1 MCGLCDI
8 CGGQWPS
15 YQCVRLNSRRLRL
28 RGAYSIILREM
39 LSSSEQNIAA
49 AVVVAVVGLA
59 IPAVPT
65 YIHAY
70 DQEGAGT
77 HARPTLL
84 LRFVPV
90 RTHVIHTYIHS

>member
-1 MCGLCDI
+1 MRVYVCGLCDI

-49 AVVVAVVGLA
+49 AVGLA

-65 YIHAY
+65 Y
-70 DQEGAGT
+70 DQAGAGT

-90 RTHVIHTYIHS
+90 RTHVHTYIHS